1 MKVGQVAVLGVV
13 AVLIAQVIP
22 KGKEVYA
29 WVVVLVASLMILG
42 MGVSRLQDMTELL
55 QKLQDNLGSSGVYIR
70 ILLKM
75 LGITYVAE
83 LSSDLCRDA
92 GRQAVAGQIEFY
104 AKILLFGMSLP
115 VLQGLLGAIE
125 EML

>member
-1 MKVGQVAVLGVV
+1 MGQVAVLGVV

-29 WVVVLVASLMILG
+29 WVVVMVASLMILG

-55 QKLQDNLGSSGVYIR
+55 QKLRDNLGSSGVYIR

>member
-1 MKVGQVAVLGVV
+1 MGQVAVLGVV

-55 QKLQDNLGSSGVYIR
+55 QKLRDNLGSSGVYIR

-83 LSSDLCRDA
+83 LSSNLCRDA

-104 AKILLFGMSLP
+104 AKILP

>member
-1 MKVGQVAVLGVV
+1 MGQVAVLGVV

-42 MGVSRLQDMTELL
+42 MGVSRLQDMTEML
-55 QKLQDNLGSSGVYIR
+55 QKLRDNLGSSGVYIR

-83 LSSDLCRDA
+83 LSSNLCRDA

>member
-1 MKVGQVAVLGVV
+1 MGQVAVLGVV

-55 QKLQDNLGSSGVYIR
+55 QKLRDNLGSSGVYIR

-104 AKILLFGMSLP
+104 AKILLFGLSLP

>member
-1 MKVGQVAVLGVV
+1 MGQVAVLGVV

-29 WVVVLVASLMILG
+29 WVVVRVASLMILG

-55 QKLQDNLGSSGVYIR
+55 QKLRDNLGSSGVYIR

-83 LSSDLCRDA
+83 LSSNLCRDA

>member
-1 MKVGQVAVLGVV
+1 MGQVAVLGVV

-55 QKLQDNLGSSGVYIR
+55 QKLRDNLGSSGVYIR

>member
-1 MKVGQVAVLGVV
+1 MGQVAVLGVV

-29 WVVVLVASLMILG
+29 WVVVLVASLMIFG

-55 QKLQDNLGSSGVYIR
+55 QKLRDNLGSSGVYIR

>member
-55 QKLQDNLGSSGVYIR
+55 QKLRDNLGSSGVYIR

-83 LSSDLCRDA
+83 LSSNLCRDA

>member
-1 MKVGQVAVLGVV
+1 MGQVAVLGVV

-42 MGVSRLQDMTELL
+42 MGVSRLQDMTKLL
-55 QKLQDNLGSSGVYIR
+55 QELRDNLGSSGVYIR
-70 ILLKM
+70 VLLKM

-83 LSSDLCRDA
+83 LSSNLCRDA

>member
-1 MKVGQVAVLGVV
+1 MAVLGVV

-55 QKLQDNLGSSGVYIR
+55 QKLRDNLGSSGVYIR

>member
-1 MKVGQVAVLGVV
+1 MGQVAVLGVV

-42 MGVSRLQDMTELL
+42 MGVSRLRDMTELL
-55 QKLQDNLGSSGVYIR
+55 QELRDNLGSSGVYIR
-70 ILLKM
+70 VLLKM
-75 LGITYVAE
+75 LGITYMAE
-83 LSSDLCRDA
+83 LSSNLCRDA

>member
-1 MKVGQVAVLGVV
+1 MGQVAVLGVV

-55 QKLQDNLGSSGVYIR
+55 QKLRDNLGSSGVYIR

-75 LGITYVAE
+75 LGITYVAD
-83 LSSDLCRDA
+83 LSSNLCRDA

>member
-1 MKVGQVAVLGVV
+1 MGQVAVLGVV

-42 MGVSRLQDMTELL
+42 MGVSRLRDMTELL
-55 QKLQDNLGSSGVYIR
+55 QKLRDNLGSSGVYIR
-70 ILLKM
+70 VLLKM

-83 LSSDLCRDA
+83 LSSNLCRDA

>member
-1 MKVGQVAVLGVV
+1 MGQVAVLGVV

-42 MGVSRLQDMTELL
+42 MGVSRLRDMTELL
-55 QKLQDNLGSSGVYIR
+55 QKLRDNLGSSGVYIR

>member
-1 MKVGQVAVLGVV
+1 MGQVAVLGVV

>member
-1 MKVGQVAVLGVV
+1 MGQVAVLGVV

-29 WVVVLVASLMILG
+29 WVVVLAASLMILG
-42 MGVSRLQDMTELL
+42 MGVNRLQDMTRLL
-55 QKLQDNLGSSGVYIR
+55 QELRGNLGSSGVYIR
-70 ILLKM
+70 VLLKM

-83 LSSDLCRDA
+83 LSSNLCRDA

>member
-1 MKVGQVAVLGVV
+1 MGQVAVLGVV

-55 QKLQDNLGSSGVYIR
+55 QKLRDNLGSSGVYIR

-83 LSSDLCRDA
+83 LSSNLCRDA

>member
-1 MKVGQVAVLGVV
+1 MGQVAVLGVV

-55 QKLQDNLGSSGVYIR
+55 QKLRNNLGSSGVYIR

>member
-42 MGVSRLQDMTELL
+42 MGVSRLRDMTELL
-55 QKLQDNLGSSGVYIR
+55 QKLRDNLGSSGVYIR
-70 ILLKM
+70 VLLKM

-83 LSSDLCRDA
+83 LSSNLCRDA

>member
-55 QKLQDNLGSSGVYIR
+55 QKLRDNLGSSGVYIR

>member
-1 MKVGQVAVLGVV
+1 MGQVAVLGVV

-42 MGVSRLQDMTELL
+42 LGVSRLQDMTKLL
-55 QKLQDNLGSSGVYIR
+55 QELRDNLGSSGVYIR
-70 ILLKM
+70 VLLKM

-83 LSSDLCRDA
+83 LSSNLCRDA

>member
-1 MKVGQVAVLGVV
+1 MGQVAVLGVV

-22 KGKEVYA
+22 KGNEVYA

-55 QKLQDNLGSSGVYIR
+55 QKLRDNLGSSGVYIR

>member
-1 MKVGQVAVLGVV
+1 MGQVAVLGVV

-55 QKLQDNLGSSGVYIR
+55 QKLRDNLGSSGVYIR

-83 LSSDLCRDA
+83 LSSNLCRDA

-125 EML
+125 EMM

>member
-55 QKLQDNLGSSGVYIR
+55 QKLRDNLGSSGVYIR

-83 LSSDLCRDA
+83 LSSNLCRDA

-125 EML
+125 EMM